1 MCGKD
6 GSQGHPS
13 LQSGAVAGGRLKGAA
28 YSHIYTSF
36 VFAVSDAMGTD
47 PAALHRDAMGTDPAA
62 LHLNLTSKSMTLFP
76 VNVLSIS
83 DLDMEPVDY
92 YKVLKLAKVAKGEP
106 ESLSTP

>member
-36 VFAVSDAMGTD
+36 VFAVS
-47 PAALHRDAMGTDPAA
+47 DAMGTDPAA